1 MLDYRILTF
10 LKLCKTMNYHT
21 AAEEL
26 HMSQPSVTNHIKSLE
41 QEYNC
46 KLFIYNNKQLFQ
58 TKEAL
63 ILKSFATSAY
73 YNDLDLRNKLNKS
86 TNKIKIRMGATKT
99 IGDFVVK
106 DNIVSFLKDDNYEF
120 SLIIDNTE
128 HLLKNLDENKLDF
141 ALIEGFFNKNNY
153 DYKLYSTEKFIG
165 ICAKDHPFSNKSIN
179 IKDVFKESI
188 IIREKGSGTRAIF
201 EKELEKQNYS
211 IDNFKK
217 ITSISSF
224 ELIKS
229 LVIENHAISFVYD
242 IIAKSD
248 KNLSTFQIEGM
259 NIFKSFNYVFLKNT
273 RAKKLINLFERK

>member
-21 AAEEL
+21 TAEEL

-46 KLFIYNNKQLFQ
+46 KLFLYNNKQLSQ

-106 DNIVSFLKDDNYEF
+106 DNIISFLKDDNFEF
-120 SLIIDNTE
+120 SLIVDNTE

-165 ICAKDHPFSNKSIN
+165 ICAKDHPFANKSID
-179 IKDVFKESI
+179 IKDIFKESI
-188 IIREKGSGTRAIF
+188 IIRENGSGTRAIF

-248 KNLSTFQIEGM
+248 NNLSTFQIEGM
-259 NIFKSFNYVFLKNT
+259 NIFKNFNYVFLKNT
-273 RAKKLINLFERK
+273 KAKKLINLFERK